1 MYGLLIFLLFL
12 TLIFYFFKGIF
23 LILKQF
29 LPYILIYFLLK
40 YIFNQIFSSKNKL
53 KSNSVD
59 KSEEKD
65 SNVID
70 VDYEEVE

>member
-23 LILKQF
+23 LILKPF

-40 YIFNQIFSSKNKL
+40 YIFNQIFSSKSKL
-53 KSNSVD
+53 KSNSVN

>member
-23 LILKQF
+23 LILKPF

>member
-23 LILKQF
+23 LILKPF

-53 KSNSVD
+53 KSNSVN